1 MKEKIRETVR
11 EIIDNE
17 VKTPSVGYFWKG
29 LAIFLLGVII
39 GFTFAPIKKGIKIGC
54 NNGNN
59 CTDSGKITNPF
70 CKNTK
75 QEEINEEEEESCGNF
90 CAD

>member
-75 QEEINEEEEESCGNF
+75 QEENNDEEEDCCGNF